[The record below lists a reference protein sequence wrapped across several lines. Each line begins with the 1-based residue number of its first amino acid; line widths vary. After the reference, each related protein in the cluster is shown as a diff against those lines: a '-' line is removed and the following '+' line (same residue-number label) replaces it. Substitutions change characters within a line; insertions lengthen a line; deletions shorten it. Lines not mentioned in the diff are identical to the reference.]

1 MSENVFGWHKK
12 IPFEGPVWVL
22 LMRVPLVY
30 LGELSANFLEQT
42 EQEEQVAWNI
52 TLCDKF
58 FHNHYVITV
67 KSYQGKAA

>member
-1 MSENVFGWHKK
+1 
-12 IPFEGPVWVL
+12 
-22 LMRVPLVY
+22 MRVPLVY
-30 LGELSANFLEQT
+30 LGELPANFLEQT